1 MPESAKKTIK
11 VPHHI
16 LVPALGLAL
25 LVLVLLGLA
34 LPLSN
39 LFIAAEEL
47 PNKSSDDFSI
57 VAKVLQRS
65 CADCH
70 GVDMTS
76 YPIYFQ
82 FPVAKTVIE
91 RDISE
96 AQAVFKFNREQL
108 RGEESFSAVDLAKM
122 AAAIG
127 DGSMPPMRYKALHWN
142 AAVDGQAK
150 KIVLAFIKQK
160 TAALAIGPIPVE
172 NQFNPDI
179 KKVALG
185 EKLFFDKRL
194 SADNTVSCASCHSL
208 AKGGADGQSTSTGI
222 HGQKGPINS
231 PTVYN
236 AAFNFCQFWDGRA
249 EDLQEQAAGPL
260 NNPVEMG
267 SSWSQVLSKLGQDPQ
282 YVALIKAAY
291 GTPLNSANVSGV
303 IGGALAE
310 YEKTLLTPNSR
321 FDKYLKGMQ
330 SALSAEEQQGYEL
343 FNDKGCASCHA
354 GVALG
359 GLSFEKMGVAKDYFA
374 YRDKELGT
382 RPSAADNGRYNVTK
396 AECDRHKFK
405 VPILRN
411 IAQTAPYFHDGT
423 VCDLSKAVD
432 IMAEYQKGSTLTR
445 AENKAIVAFLNSLS
459 GEYRGRSISLK

>member
-1 MPESAKKTIK
+1 MTESAKKINK
-11 VPHHI
+11 VQNSA
-16 LVPALGLAL
+16 LVLALGLAM
-25 LVLVLLGLA
+25 LGLA

-39 LFIAAEEL
+39 LFIARESL
-47 PNKSSDDFSI
+47 SNKSSDGFST
-57 VAKVLQRS
+57 VAKVLQNS

-70 GVDMTS
+70 GVGMAS

-82 FPVAKTVIE
+82 FPLAKTVIE
-91 RDISE
+91 RDINE
-96 AQAVFKFNREQL
+96 AQAVFKFNRAQL
-108 RGEESFSAVDLAKM
+108 RGEESFSAVDLAKI

-142 AAVDGQAK
+142 AAVDGELEK
-150 KIVLAFIKQK
+150 PVLAYIKQK
-160 TAALAIGPIPVE
+160 TAALAPGPIPVE
-172 NQFNPDI
+172 NPFNPDT

-208 AKGGADGQSTSTGI
+208 AKGGADGQPTSTGI

-249 EDLQEQAAGPL
+249 KDLQEQAAGPL

-267 SSWSQVLSKLGQDPQ
+267 SSWSQLLSKIGQDPQ
-282 YVALIKAAY
+282 YVALIQAAY
-291 GTPLNSANVSGV
+291 GTPLNAANANGV
-303 IGGALAE
+303 ISGALAE

-330 SALSAEEQQGYEL
+330 GALSGEEQQGYQL

-382 RPSAADNGRYNVTK
+382 RPSAADNGRYNFTK
-396 AECDRHKFK
+396 AESDRHKFK
-405 VPILRN
+405 VPSLRN

-423 VCDLSKAVD
+423 VCDLNKAVD
-432 IMAEYQKGSTLTR
+432 IMAEYQKGITLTR
-445 AENKAIVAFLNSLS
+445 AENKAIVAFLNSLT
-459 GEYRGRSISLK
+459 GEYRGRSITLKSL